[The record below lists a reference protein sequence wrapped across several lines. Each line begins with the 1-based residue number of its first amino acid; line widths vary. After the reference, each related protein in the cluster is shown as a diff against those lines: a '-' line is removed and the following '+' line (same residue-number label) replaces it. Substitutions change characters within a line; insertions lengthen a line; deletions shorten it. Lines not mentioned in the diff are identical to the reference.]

1 MFNSYLL
8 EHFNTVF
15 IGSLNIRHKLRHY
28 IVFYIVCLLFVQNN
42 VGLYFCPPKTF
53 VDPNICHLR
62 KFASLGTTNDFQLGA
77 VIRIKNMKFFLMDA
91 PSLSCI
97 LEAHQ
102 SANFLLTFT
111 EVYFIPL
118 YPKQKK
124 LKQKQSSQSPY
135 QIVSTFGFIS
145 RQACKI
151 IHFKQV

>member
-1 MFNSYLL
+1 
-8 EHFNTVF
+8 
-15 IGSLNIRHKLRHY
+15 
-28 IVFYIVCLLFVQNN
+28 
-42 VGLYFCPPKTF
+42 
-53 VDPNICHLR
+53 
-62 KFASLGTTNDFQLGA
+62 
-77 VIRIKNMKFFLMDA
+77 MKFFLMDA

-97 LEAHQ
+97 LEVHQ